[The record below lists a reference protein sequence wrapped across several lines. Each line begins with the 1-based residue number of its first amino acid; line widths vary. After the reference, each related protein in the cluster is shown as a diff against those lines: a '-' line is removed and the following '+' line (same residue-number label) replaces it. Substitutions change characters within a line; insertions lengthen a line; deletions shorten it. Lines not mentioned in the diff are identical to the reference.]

1 MSTSSSCEP
10 ASSTGVAPVT
20 TTVPPE
26 TLATTRGAP
35 RISVVLPGPGTKPR
49 HSMEAPTLGAAVA
62 SGSMGGAGTG
72 CARRTM
78 ARAEPGLRLMWLATT
93 TTSGPFCVGNRSS
106 TDDGAVP
113 SGNQRELVMA
123 VLGESSTAACSS
135 VELPTRT
142 ATTAVGRRGLPPR
155 ISASLCANSDPGTS
169 SWPRAPHD
177 TGSIT
182 AARAIPN
189 QRVSVDFVDRLV
201 LSMRAREQC
210 ARQGLLGA
218 GHGSS
223 RTSPRPISQGMS
235 RSNATPVGNDRRR
248 LAGVAPPST
257 AIHPA
262 RAVPPVVRRRGGE
275 APRATPRR
283 RRPARSGSRAG
294 RGLSRDR
301 ETTRSLGKV
310 VAASS
315 ASTPRAPRLQSN
327 EIFSRSSRRAAAMA
341 TAASSPSPRAPSRA
355 CRRLRFMER
364 RCWPRARIASSPAT
378 PNGLAFTSRSRRG
391 KKLA

>member
-1 MSTSSSCEP
+1 
-10 ASSTGVAPVT
+10 
-20 TTVPPE
+20 
-26 TLATTRGAP
+26 
-35 RISVVLPGPGTKPR
+35 
-49 HSMEAPTLGAAVA
+49 MEAPTLGAAVA

-72 CARRTM
+72 CASRTM

-113 SGNQRELVMA
+113 SGSQRELVMA

-135 VELPTRT
+135 VELPIRT
-142 ATTAVGRRGLPPR
+142 ATTDVGRRGLPQR

-218 GHGSS
+218 GQGSS
-223 RTSPRPISQGMS
+223 RKSPRQISRGMS
-235 RSNATPVGNDRRR
+235 RSW
-248 LAGVAPPST
+248 
-257 AIHPA
+257 
-262 RAVPPVVRRRGGE
+262 
-275 APRATPRR
+275 PRATPLRLATTDVGWREWLLVQDRGDRR
-283 RRPARSGSRAG
+283 REAR
-294 RGLSRDR
+294 LDP
-301 ETTRSLGKV
+301 
-310 VAASS
+310 AASRGQRRCFHGLLFS
-315 ASTPRAPRLQSN
+315 ASN
-327 EIFSRSSRRAAAMA
+327 
-341 TAASSPSPRAPSRA
+341 
-355 CRRLRFMER
+355 C
-364 RCWPRARIASSPAT
+364 
-378 PNGLAFTSRSRRG
+378 
-391 KKLA
+391 